1 MDWKAETIYNV
12 VAPGNT
18 FLIIEPTISGAPP
31 KRLSA
36 GTEIVVEFGS
46 AKPERIKVL
55 NIDYDGADTQSSSGV
70 WRMTPRTANDPPT
83 MGKADW
89 ANRQEW
95 VVRRAIELK

>member
-12 VAPGNT
+12 VAPGTT
-18 FLIIEPTISGAPP
+18 FLIIEPTISGVPP
-31 KRLSA
+31 KRLTE
-36 GTEIVVEFGS
+36 GTEIVVEFSS

-55 NIDYDGADTQSSSGV
+55 NIDDDGADIQSSSGV
-70 WRMTPRTANDPPT
+70 WRMTPTANDPPT

-95 VVRRAIELK
+95 VVRHAI